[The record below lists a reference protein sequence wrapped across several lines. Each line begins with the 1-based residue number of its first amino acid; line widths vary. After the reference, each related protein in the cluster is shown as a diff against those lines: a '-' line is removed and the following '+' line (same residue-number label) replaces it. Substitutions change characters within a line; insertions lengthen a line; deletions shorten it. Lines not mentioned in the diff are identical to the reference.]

1 MANWVLV
8 VTIYM
13 ASSLMEDRRDIRVIG
28 PNTKDV
34 AFVVLV
40 AVHKLLH

>member
-8 VTIYM
+8 VTM
-13 ASSLMEDRRDIRVIG
+13 ASSLMEDRRDISVIG